1 MDIPK
6 RKSTRLA
13 SCQYSTPGAFFLTI
27 CTHNRECLLSRI
39 LSVGEGLA
47 PPVVSLTETGKIV
60 EEEIVN
66 LEKRFPEVT
75 LDRYVIMPNHIHLLL
90 SLKEKENEGGASPSP
105 TVISIVG
112 AMKSVSTI
120 RCHKELNNRFSWQRS
135 FYDHIIRN
143 EKDYREIWKYI
154 EDNPVKWKQ
163 DRFFQNIP

>member
-75 LDRYVIMPNHIHLLL
+75 LDR
-90 SLKEKENEGGASPSP
+90 
-105 TVISIVG
+105 
-112 AMKSVSTI
+112 
-120 RCHKELNNRFSWQRS
+120 
-135 FYDHIIRN
+135 
-143 EKDYREIWKYI
+143 
-154 EDNPVKWKQ
+154 
-163 DRFFQNIP
+163 